1 MSKFDTLD
9 EAIAQ
14 CEKYMK
20 KRKRYRI
27 SFLDEDPDDPD
38 YTPSGEFIT
47 ARKARCQS
55 DMDNLCL
62 VLPSLKKLQNIVGMD
77 EVKNS
82 IMDQVLF
89 YCQGLNIDE
98 AMHTVITGPPGVGKT
113 SLGKILAEIYSN
125 LGILEPGKFKVV
137 SRSDFIAGYVGQTA
151 LKTKKLLDQSIGGV
165 LFIDE
170 AYSLGDD
177 HDGGYAREAID
188 TINQFLMEN
197 TKRFVMILAGYK
209 EEIEKNF
216 FSYNQGLNRRFPWR
230 YDIKPYDST
239 GLAEIF
245 KNQVRT
251 QRWKIDKSLT
261 TEKLSDFF
269 KDNKDIFKDNGGDT
283 LMIFEKA
290 KIQHSKR
297 VFCLP
302 FKYKRCITLKDM
314 EGALEVYKKNKI
326 TKPTD
331 SPPFG
336 MYC

>member
-1 MSKFDTLD
+1 MEDV
-9 EAIAQ
+9 
-14 CEKYMK
+14 K
-20 KRKRYRI
+20 K
-27 SFLDEDPDDPD
+27 
-38 YTPSGEFIT
+38 
-47 ARKARCQS
+47 
-55 DMDNLCL
+55 
-62 VLPSLKKLQNIVGMD
+62 
-77 EVKNS
+77 S

-89 YCQGLNIDE
+89 YCQGLNTDE

-125 LGILEPGKFKVV
+125 LGLLHSGKFKVV

-209 EEIEKNF
+209 EEIDKNF

-230 YDIKPYDST
+230 YDIKPYKPED
-239 GLAEIF
+239 LAEIF
-245 KNQVRT
+245 RSQVYS

-261 TEKLSDFF
+261 TEKLSTFF
-269 KDNKDIFKDNGGDT
+269 TENKDILKDNGGDT
-283 LMIFEKA
+283 LLIFEKA

-302 FKYKRCITLKDM
+302 YRYKRCINLSDLEKAM
-314 EGALEVYKKNKI
+314 EIFKKNKVI
-326 TKPTD
+326 KTNA
-331 SPPFG
+331 PPLG